1 LDGCL
6 SSLAT
11 ADQQLLQDRAGRS
24 GSAPQSLAVL
34 SRRLEVS
41 RAAVRG
47 RIRRATGRL
56 RALAQRTG
64 CASGV
69 AASAGGS
76 VDGTAATLAAAG
88 ASGGSAA
95 GDPGHRSP
103 SSMTAADRPAAGD
116 GRRSDRRTERQ
127 STPHPLGGL
136 LDDPPSEVWILGPLL
151 LLLAV
156 TAAAVGREVRRAL
169 SVGGRL
175 PPPNLAQ
182 RWRTARRALSEG
194 RPRRH

>member
-1 LDGCL
+1 
-6 SSLAT
+6 
-11 ADQQLLQDRAGRS
+11 
-24 GSAPQSLAVL
+24 
-34 SRRLEVS
+34 VS

-47 RIRRATGRL
+47 RIRGATGRL

-64 CASGV
+64 CAGGV

-76 VDGTAATLAAAG
+76 VDRTAATLAAAG
-88 ASGGSAA
+88 SGGGSAA
-95 GDPGHRSP
+95 RDPGHRSP
-103 SSMTAADRPAAGD
+103 SSRTAADRPVAGD

-127 STPHPLGGL
+127 STPRPLGGL
-136 LDDPPSEVWILGPLL
+136 VDDPPIEVWILGPLL

-169 SVGGRL
+169 SAGGRL

-182 RWRTARRALSEG
+182 RWRTARRALSQG
-194 RPRRH
+194 RTRRH